1 MKQSPLDARGW
12 DTCVL
17 SSKRKIVLLFY
28 TIKVWDPS
36 MSIAAVDPPPPP
48 EATGSRARG
57 QAQSVWSEV
66 PTREVEVA
74 GAGQRSPR
82 GPATG
87 CAFFSELCE
96 AAHKFSA

>member
-36 MSIAAVDPPPPP
+36 MSIAAVDPQAAG
-48 EATGSRARG
+48 ATGSRARG